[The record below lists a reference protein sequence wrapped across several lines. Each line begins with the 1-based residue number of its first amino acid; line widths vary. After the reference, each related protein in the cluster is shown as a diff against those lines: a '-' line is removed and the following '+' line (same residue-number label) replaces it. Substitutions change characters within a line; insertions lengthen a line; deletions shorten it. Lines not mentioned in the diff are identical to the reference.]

1 MTCSR
6 GRARELHPQ
15 SGTRELLRTELGQ
28 RFEDARQVVDP
39 EPRSYQRRSTT
50 NPHPLSGDAGLNVLY
65 LERVTGIEPASRAW
79 KARALPLSYTRRY
92 GWGRAYHSA
101 LWLGL
106 GSSATTRRGLVG
118 RPLPRRSPDQAEYRP
133 APSGR
138 SAAGALA

>member
-50 NPHPLSGDAGLNVLY
+50 NPHPLLGDAGSNVLY

-79 KARALPLSYTRRY
+79 QARALPLSYTRRY
-92 GWGRAYHSA
+92 DWGRAYHP
-101 LWLGL
+101 
-106 GSSATTRRGLVG
+106 
-118 RPLPRRSPDQAEYRP
+118 RPL
-133 APSGR
+133 
-138 SAAGALA
+138 AGPGMDTTAR